1 MCLQGGEIHWDMK
14 IKGSLGCRD
23 HEMVEFRM
31 VELDQKLTDQAQR
44 VRSVTSNVAQGSIPG
59 PFLFNTFNNN
69 LDDRQNRTSQS
80 LFKTQKWSK

>member
-1 MCLQGGEIHWDMK
+1 MK

-44 VRSVTSNVAQGSIPG
+44 VRSVTSNVAQGSIPV
-59 PFLFNTFNNN
+59 
-69 LDDRQNRTSQS
+69 
-80 LFKTQKWSK
+80 